1 MPTID
6 TKLKTALMGV
16 ATKLL
21 TAQATKFQSML
32 LKMKDEYLVKL
43 QEEGI
48 NQITEKGPTTVCPII
63 IPEIEK
69 ILPKLNTLRGIV
81 SNMDKL
87 SGTINDITTKI
98 DKPIQTVN
106 TVVPLLELS
115 VTTIP
120 VPAPPGVLLG
130 VSKALDILGKLLDG
144 LETGVNS
151 LSSTSGII
159 VKYVQVLDN
168 LLQTIETTLLQIVNL
183 CASNFNAEQEAALI
197 NNIRNALS
205 FDPEN
210 ANSTLEEDIEAEN
223 ELEEQ
228 LTNGDLVYQG
238 FRLTIEYDPTP
249 TTLLPSKRIKAI
261 GLANTEVEILVEG
274 GVADIPIEG
283 IEKYYPEPLPLTEE
297 EIQELQ
303 SQGDFYDSSYTY
315 SSNNKTLLTLIKN
328 KIDNYLNGKT
338 EEYVKYEVTFNC
350 EQPNFRDQ
358 IQSQIDWLQNWQNQ
372 HLTSLDLSD
381 LIEDGQDL
389 LEEIPDVYY
398 SLSYDGTPLENGSVL
413 NLPLGNVKL
422 EVEENKAFKEKYE
435 DFLNEKK
442 ISFSNPSV
450 TSGNSILSNLN
461 PAFAGEGG
469 NGGGGS
475 FGTAGQSSSGP
486 YHTLN
491 VVNASTIEVIVET
504 AGTKRGEDY
513 YNFDEFGIE
522 GAIPFEE
529 VPENVDTNNPPQI
542 REYDGDEYIKGFY
555 AWDVFEKK
563 WELLDL
569 KPFGYIEGLES
580 GDWKVKRENGV
591 NTYYEW
597 FGGVYE
603 SDGSIGVELNEDG
616 NITSNS
622 YPRWIKKTLNDWKAR
637 TGNLWKL
644 CSNFMTLYN
653 VPAPSTGA
661 DETCVIY
668 YISNENGS
676 NVDTY
681 SPTDTL
687 RGAIWRW
694 NEELVRWLPENLGD
708 DLNYTEPTGKE
719 YWNPTN
725 WNNNARKLD
734 IPINPDDIPGDG
746 KWSPILE
753 SDVDNSLDNYCLNGS
768 ITKSIVDPLDYKLAF
783 LLVLLGPVG
792 LLGGPAIL
800 ALIVKKIRDSVKD
813 KYGKDS
819 AKYENS
825 KNYKYL
831 KNPAQ
836 PYKDIPSPKRK
847 YTNVYPP
854 TKRYDNLSNDNFA
867 EKQAQLAKKL
877 FEGRR

>member
-6 TKLKTALMGV
+6 TKLKIALMGV

-48 NQITEKGPTTVCPII
+48 NQITEKGPTIVCPII

-98 DKPIQTVN
+98 DKPIQVVN
-106 TVVPLLELS
+106 TAIPVLELS
-115 VTTIP
+115 VTAIP

-159 VKYVQVLDN
+159 VKYVQILDN
-168 LLQTIETTLLQIVNL
+168 LLQTIENTLLQIVNL
-183 CASNFNAEQEAALI
+183 CASNFNDEQEAELI
-197 NNIRNALS
+197 NNIRNALL

-210 ANSTLEEDIEAEN
+210 ANSTLEEDTAVDN

-228 LTNGDLVYQG
+228 LTNGDLTYQG
-238 FRLTIEYDPTP
+238 FKLTIEYDPTP
-249 TTLLPSKRIKAI
+249 TTLLPSKRIKAV
-261 GLANTEVEILVEG
+261 GLADTSVEILVEG
-274 GVADIPIEG
+274 GEADIPIEG
-283 IEKYYPEPLPLTEE
+283 IELYYPIPLPLSEE

-303 SQGDFYDSSYTY
+303 SQGNFYDSSYTY

-338 EEYVKYEVTFNC
+338 EEYVRYEVTFNY
-350 EQPNFRDQ
+350 EQPDFRGQ
-358 IQSQIDWLQNWQNQ
+358 IQSQVDWLQNWQNQ
-372 HLTSLDLSD
+372 HTQLDLSD

-389 LEEIPDVYY
+389 LEEIPDVLS

-413 NLPLGNVKL
+413 NLPPGIVQLTFSKNLTFHQKYQNFLADKKL
-422 EVEENKAFKEKYE
+422 
-435 DFLNEKK
+435 
-442 ISFSNPSV
+442 SSSNPTI
-450 TSGNSILSNLN
+450 TSGNSILSPNAEI
-461 PAFAGEGG
+461 PPEGD
-469 NGGGGS
+469 
-475 FGTAGQSSSGP
+475 P
-486 YHTLN
+486 YYTLN
-491 VVNASTIEVIVET
+491 VVNASTIDIIVET
-504 AGTKRGEDY
+504 TGTKRGEDY
-513 YNFDEFGIE
+513 YNFANFPNE

-529 VPENVDTNNPPQI
+529 VPENIDTNNPPQI
-542 REYDGDEYIKGFY
+542 REYDGDEYTKGFY
-555 AWDVFEKK
+555 VWDVQEKR

-569 KPFGYIEGLES
+569 KPFGYIEGVKD
-580 GDWKVKRENGV
+580 GDWKVKRENGE

-597 FGGVYE
+597 YE
-603 SDGSIGVELNEDG
+603 GEYNSDGSIGVELDENG
-616 NITSNS
+616 NIISNN
-622 YPRWIKKTLNDWKAR
+622 YPHWVKKTLTDWKAR

-644 CSNFMTLYN
+644 CSNFMALYN
-653 VPAPSTGA
+653 VSAPSTGV

-668 YISNENGS
+668 YISNENDF

-681 SPTDTL
+681 SPIDTL

-694 NEELVRWLPENLGD
+694 NEELVRWLPQNLGTA
-708 DLNYTEPTGKE
+708 LNYTKPTDNK
-719 YWNPTN
+719 YWDPEFWDNSTK
-725 WNNNARKLD
+725 KLSFQID
-734 IPINPDDIPGDG
+734 PDDIPDDG
-746 KWSPILE
+746 KWPTILP
-753 SDVDNSLDNYCLNGS
+753 SDVDNSLDNFLLNGS
-768 ITKSIVDPLDYKLAF
+768 ITKSIIDPLDYKLSF
-783 LLVLLGPVG
+783 LLLLLGPIG
-792 LLGGPAIL
+792 ALGGPAIL
-800 ALIVKKIRDSVKD
+800 ALIEKKIRDSVED

-831 KNPAQ
+831 QKPPQ
-836 PYKDIPSPKRK
+836 QDTPVPSYTDIPSPKRK
-847 YTNVYPP
+847 YTNVFPP
-854 TKRYDNLSNDNFA
+854 TKRYDNLSNSNFA